1 MWYIP
6 ILEYYS
12 TVQRKETLM
21 HTATWK
27 NPENITPIEPSQA
40 QKDKLSDFTY
50 MAYLEESVSE
60 RNQNGGPSACQWR
73 NLGKVGLTV

>member
-1 MWYIP
+1 MVYP
-6 ILEYYS
+6 YTGILLNRTEERNS
-12 TVQRKETLM
+12 DAHCNME
-21 HTATWK
+21 
-27 NPENITPIEPSQA
+27 NPENITLIEPSQA